1 MSAQVVRVRMR
12 YDEQIDALDAVT
24 SEMRDDIG
32 PVETTHIHD
41 HRDLGVDE
49 EHRIALPD
57 IKDMDG

>member
-1 MSAQVVRVRMR
+1 MR

-24 SEMRDDIG
+24 SEVWDDIG

-41 HRDLGVDE
+41 HRDIGVDE